1 MLQKPSVEYVKE
13 IISEYPEKHYEFEDE
28 FFDKWLMNLYP
39 KNDNLNAVF
48 LKVTLPNTLYSTNIK
63 SAKIRLEIAEFIHS
77 CKDFDK
83 RLEKGNLELVNEIAE
98 KSQEL
103 SKKRFYSFASKYCSL
118 HNRDKFP
125 IYGSLVDEKL
135 KEFNNKFNF
144 YNSKISTNFL
154 KDYANLVSVI
164 DTFQKFFKFEEF
176 NYRTIDRFL
185 WTLGKNERSLS
196 SLS

>member
-48 LKVTLPNTLYSTNIK
+48 LKVTLPDTLYSTNIK

-83 RLEKGNLELVNEIAE
+83 RLEEGNLELVNEIAE

-154 KDYANLVSVI
+154 KDYANLMSVI

>member
-1 MLQKPSVEYVKE
+1 
-13 IISEYPEKHYEFEDE
+13 
-28 FFDKWLMNLYP
+28 MNLYP

-48 LKVTLPNTLYSTNIK
+48 LKVTLPDTLYSTNIK